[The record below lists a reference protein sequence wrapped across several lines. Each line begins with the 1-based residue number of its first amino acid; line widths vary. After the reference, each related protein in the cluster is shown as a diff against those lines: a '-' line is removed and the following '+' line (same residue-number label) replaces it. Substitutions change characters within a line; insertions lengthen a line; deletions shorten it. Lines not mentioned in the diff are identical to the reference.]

1 MTTFLSLRS
10 CQVLKF
16 IEIATKKSD
25 PRVGE
30 IGRILAIKTKGC
42 LAFQW
47 PAL

>member
-30 IGRILAIKTKGC
+30 IRILAIKTKDC